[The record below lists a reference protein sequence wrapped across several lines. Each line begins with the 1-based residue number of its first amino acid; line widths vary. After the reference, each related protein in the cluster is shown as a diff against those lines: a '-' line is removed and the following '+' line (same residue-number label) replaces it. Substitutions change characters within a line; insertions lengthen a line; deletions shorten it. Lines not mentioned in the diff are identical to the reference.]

1 LEITAAVVDEPGAA
15 FALQPVTLEEPRA
28 DEVRI
33 QIKGSGVCHTDV
45 TCRDQWIPVPL
56 PVVLGHEGSGIVE
69 AVGSGVTELAPGD
82 HVVLS
87 WGRGCG
93 HCPNC
98 LRGEPAYC
106 DDMGRVSFGCTR
118 LDDGSTAISRGGEPV
133 HSHFI
138 MQSSFATHAV
148 VPARHAVK
156 VDPNLPI
163 ELLGPLGC
171 GILTG
176 AGAVWDAMRV
186 APGASI
192 AIFGVGAVGLS
203 AVMAAQ
209 VAGATTIIAIDR
221 NSDRLALAQELGA
234 THVIDASSADISVS
248 DAIQQIAPGGVDHS
262 LEATG
267 APEVLRTAVEALR
280 LRGECVLVGAAPF
293 GTEATLDVFSIL
305 LGRSLRG
312 CIVGDLVPSLQI
324 PRMLALYKAGRFPFD
339 RLIQTY
345 PFAELNQAVADS
357 LDGRTVKPV
366 VVMD

>member
-1 LEITAAVVDEPGAA
+1 MEITAAVVDTPGAP
-15 FALQPVTLEEPRA
+15 FALQPLELEAPRA

-33 QIKGSGVCHTDV
+33 RIKGSGVCHTDV

-56 PVVLGHEGSGIVE
+56 PAVLGHEGSGVVE
-69 AVGSGVTELAPGD
+69 AVGAGVQDLAVGD

-93 HCPNC
+93 RCTNC
-98 LRGEPAYC
+98 LRGEQAYC
-106 DDMGRVSFGCTR
+106 DDMGRVSFGCAR
-118 LDDGSTAISRGGEPV
+118 LEDGSVALRRDDEPV

-156 VDPNLPI
+156 VDPDLPI

-171 GILTG
+171 GVLTG
-176 AGAVWDAMRV
+176 AGAVWDALQVR
-186 APGASI
+186 PGASI

-209 VAGATTIIAIDR
+209 VAGATTIIAIDQ
-221 NSDRLALAQELGA
+221 NQERLELATELGA
-234 THVIDASSADISVS
+234 THVIDASGEGSVS
-248 DAIQQIAPGGVDHS
+248 DAIQGIAPGGVDHS
-262 LEATG
+262 IEATG
-267 APEVLRTAVEALR
+267 APDVLRTAVEALR

-293 GTEATLDVFSIL
+293 GTEVTLDVFSIL

-312 CIVGDLVPSLQI
+312 CVVGDLVPALQI
-324 PRMLALYKAGRFPFD
+324 PRMLELYRAGRFPFD
-339 RLIQTY
+339 KLIRTY
-345 PFAELNQAVADS
+345 PFEELNEAVADS
-357 LDGRTVKPV
+357 LAGRTVKPV
-366 VVMD
+366 VLMD